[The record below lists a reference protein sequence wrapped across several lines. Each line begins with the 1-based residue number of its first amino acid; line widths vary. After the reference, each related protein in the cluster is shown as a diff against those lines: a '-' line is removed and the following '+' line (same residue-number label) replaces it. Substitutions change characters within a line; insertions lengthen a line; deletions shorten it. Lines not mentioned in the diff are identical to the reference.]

1 MQLSH
6 VSTSALYN
14 NVKLTLQRSQ
24 VELAQRQTEVTTG
37 RHADVNLALGPKSGG
52 PISLRAE
59 QDRLQGI
66 LDSNALVSTRLDLI
80 QSSVEAVTSSAQS
93 VVSSLTTA
101 LGSQGTAGIAITET
115 VTQFQNITTAINSF
129 ANGQYLFA
137 GVNTDVKPMED
148 FVGDPGGTA
157 QTAINNAFITEFGFA
172 PDDPAVSSITPAAM
186 EAFIDGA
193 FSAIFE
199 DDVQWKAA
207 WSSAEDKNISSRIG
221 PNLKVETGIN
231 ANETGIRA
239 ISAGLTMVAGLGGE
253 ALNAETRAV
262 VFEQA
267 LSKVSEGVASLNDA
281 RGRLGLVQQQISE
294 QNETMTIRKRISE
307 SYVVALEGVDPFE
320 AASRVTQLTT
330 QIETSYSLT
339 ARLQSLSL
347 LNYV

>member
-1 MQLSH
+1 MELSH

-37 RHADVNLALGPKSGG
+37 RHADVNLALGPRSGG
-52 PISLRAE
+52 SITLRAE
-59 QDRLQGI
+59 QDRLEGI
-66 LDSNALVSTRLDLI
+66 LNSNTLVATRLDLI
-80 QSSVEAVTSSAQS
+80 QSSVAAVTSSAQS

-101 LGSQGTAGIAITET
+101 LGSQATVGIAIEQT
-115 VTQFQNITTAINSF
+115 VTQFQNITTIINSS

-137 GVNTDVKPMED
+137 GVNTDVKPLAD
-148 FVGDPGGTA
+148 FVGDPAGTA
-157 QTAINNAFITEFGFA
+157 QTAVNNAFTTEFGFA
-172 PDDPAVSSITPAAM
+172 PDDPAVSTITPAAM

-199 DDVQWKAA
+199 DDVQWSAA

-231 ANETGIRA
+231 ANETGIRS
-239 ISAGLTMVAGLGGE
+239 ISAALTMVSGLGGE
-253 ALNAETRAV
+253 GLNAETLAV
-262 VFEQA
+262 VFENA
-267 LSKVSEGVASLNDA
+267 LSKVAEGMASLNDA
-281 RGRLGLVQQQISE
+281 SGRLGLVQQQISE
-294 QNETMTIRKRISE
+294 QNDVMTIRKRISE
-307 SYVVALEGVDPFE
+307 SYVAALEGVDAFE
-320 AASRVTQLTT
+320 AASRVNQLTA